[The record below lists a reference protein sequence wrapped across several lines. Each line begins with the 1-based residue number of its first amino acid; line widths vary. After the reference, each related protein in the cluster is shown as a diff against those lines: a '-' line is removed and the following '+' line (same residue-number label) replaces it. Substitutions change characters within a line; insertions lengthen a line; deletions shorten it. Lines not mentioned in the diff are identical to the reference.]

1 MGRLRQ
7 FGSSRQKLLRVLL
20 QAPQGST
27 VGQICDALRV
37 THNAV
42 RQHLAALVSM
52 GLVAH
57 GHSRATGGRPQ
68 ACYLLTAAGRDLFPR
83 NYDLIA
89 GKVIEHLLVS
99 DGPAQVQALL
109 GAMGRELGSAAAAAT
124 AVGGGDDGD
133 DGDDA
138 VAISLADQLEALG
151 YEAQAVRHGDEL
163 QVEAYNC
170 VFHALA
176 QRHPEVCHFD
186 LAFMQA
192 ASGRP
197 IQHMECLVR
206 GGRACR
212 FRIGPRQASE

>member
-1 MGRLRQ
+1 MSRLRQ

-42 RQHLAALVSM
+42 RQHLTALISM

-57 GHSRATGGRPQ
+57 GHTRATGGRPQ
-68 ACYLLTAAGRDLFPR
+68 ACYLLTATGRDLFPR

-89 GKVIEHLLVS
+89 GKVIEHLVAS
-99 DGPAQVQALL
+99 AGPVQVQALL
-109 GAMGRELGSAAAAAT
+109 AAMGRELGSAAAA
-124 AVGGGDDGD
+124 VDGGDAS
-133 DGDDA
+133 DDA

-163 QVEAYNC
+163 QVEAHNC

-176 QRHPEVCHFD
+176 KQHPEVCQFD

-212 FRIGPRQASE
+212 FRIGPKLPGPAT

>member
-27 VGQICDALRV
+27 VGQICDALRL

-42 RQHLAALVSM
+42 RQHLAALISV

-89 GKVIEHLLVS
+89 GKVIEHLLAS
-99 DGPAQVQALL
+99 AGPAQVQSLL
-109 GAMGRELGSAAAAAT
+109 AAMGRELGSAAAAAD
-124 AVGGGDDGD
+124 GGDA
-133 DGDDA
+133 GDDA

-163 QVEAYNC
+163 QVEAHNC

-176 QRHPEVCHFD
+176 QQHPEVCHFD

-212 FRIGPRQASE
+212 FRIGPKPASE

>member
-7 FGSSRQKLLRVLL
+7 FGGSRQKLLRVLL

-89 GKVIEHLLVS
+89 GKVIEHLLAS

-109 GAMGRELGSAAAAAT
+109 GAMGRELGGAAAAAT
-124 AVGGGDDGD
+124 AVGGGE

-151 YEAQAVRHGDEL
+151 YEAQAVRHGEEL
-163 QVEAYNC
+163 QVEAHNC

-212 FRIGPRQASE
+212 FRIGPKQGSE

>member
-27 VGQICDALRV
+27 VGQICDALRL

-42 RQHLAALVSM
+42 RQHLAALISM

-89 GKVIEHLLVS
+89 GKVIEHLLAS
-99 DGPAQVQALL
+99 AGPAKVQELL
-109 GAMGRELGSAAAAAT
+109 AVMGRELGSAAAAAT
-124 AVGGGDDGD
+124 VDGGDA
-133 DGDDA
+133 GDDA

-163 QVEAYNC
+163 QVEAHNC

-176 QRHPEVCHFD
+176 QQHPEVCHFD

-212 FRIGPRQASE
+212 FRIGPRQLPE

>member
-27 VGQICDALRV
+27 VGQICDALRL

-42 RQHLAALVSM
+42 RQHLAALISM

-89 GKVIEHLLVS
+89 GKVIEHLLAS
-99 DGPAQVQALL
+99 AGPAQVQALL
-109 GAMGRELGSAAAAAT
+109 ATMGRELGSAAAAA
-124 AVGGGDDGD
+124 AVDGGDRGD
-133 DGDDA
+133 VGDDA

-163 QVEAYNC
+163 QVEAHNC

-176 QRHPEVCHFD
+176 QQHPEVCHFD

-212 FRIGPRQASE
+212 FRIGPRQLPE

>member
-1 MGRLRQ
+1 MRWPARSPSSSPTRSPDRMGRLRQ

-68 ACYLLTAAGRDLFPR
+68 ACYLLTPAGRDLFPR

-89 GKVIEHLLVS
+89 GKVIEHLPVN
-99 DGPAQVQALL
+99 DGPD
-109 GAMGRELGSAAAAAT
+109 REN
-124 AVGGGDDGD
+124 DGW
-133 DGDDA
+133 G
-138 VAISLADQLEALG
+138 
-151 YEAQAVRHGDEL
+151 
-163 QVEAYNC
+163 
-170 VFHALA
+170 
-176 QRHPEVCHFD
+176 
-186 LAFMQA
+186 
-192 ASGRP
+192 
-197 IQHMECLVR
+197 
-206 GGRACR
+206 
-212 FRIGPRQASE
+212 